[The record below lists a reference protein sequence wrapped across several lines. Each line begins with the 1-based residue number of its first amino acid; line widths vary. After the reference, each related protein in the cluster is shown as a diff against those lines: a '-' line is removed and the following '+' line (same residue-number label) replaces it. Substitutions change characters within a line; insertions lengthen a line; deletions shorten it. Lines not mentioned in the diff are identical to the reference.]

1 MGNRTKKKYLH
12 NFILIRDDIIIHVV
26 KLLFISKIYDPFLGV
41 EKVRTELFAFQ
52 VEAASAYKA
61 VAETFTE
68 DEKCSLSEMT
78 VLRLGI
84 TSVTVERHSPYKE
97 LVKRR

>member
-1 MGNRTKKKYLH
+1 MQ
-12 NFILIRDDIIIHVV
+12 
-26 KLLFISKIYDPFLGV
+26 KIYDPFVGV
-41 EKVRTELFAFQ
+41 EKMRTQLFAFQ

-68 DEKCSLSEMT
+68 EEKCSLSEIT
-78 VLRLGI
+78 ILRLGI
-84 TSVTVERHSPYKE
+84 TSVTVERNSPYKE

>member
-1 MGNRTKKKYLH
+1 MGKI
-12 NFILIRDDIIIHVV
+12 FIIFTSIRDDIVHVNSCFII
-26 KLLFISKIYDPFLGV
+26 FNSKIYDPFLGV

-84 TSVTVERHSPYKE
+84 TSVTVERNSPYKE